1 MGRGLPCVSDAGG
14 VLREHQRCRRLP
26 CGDIQNAYGYCPS
39 IEVDVVGLTDAEKMR
54 FLAYDVDKYF
64 TPPAQFRKSLG
75 AVTLKFSED
84 SMRAQKIPDNA
95 EAWKRWEDKGAKYIG
110 VISNLP
116 SSRSPVRASPIRESS
131 SSTCMTASWSIPPRI
146 TSRWEAAGSSS

>member
-1 MGRGLPCVSDAGG
+1 M
-14 VLREHQRCRRLP
+14 
-26 CGDIQNAYGYCPS
+26 
-39 IEVDVVGLTDAEKMR
+39 GLTDAEKMR

-116 SSRSPVRASPIRESS
+116 IITEPGEGVTDPRKLIIDMHDGFMVDSSAHYVEVGGSGIIELKKEPETETEPE
-131 SSTCMTASWSIPPRI
+131 
-146 TSRWEAAGSSS
+146 EAK